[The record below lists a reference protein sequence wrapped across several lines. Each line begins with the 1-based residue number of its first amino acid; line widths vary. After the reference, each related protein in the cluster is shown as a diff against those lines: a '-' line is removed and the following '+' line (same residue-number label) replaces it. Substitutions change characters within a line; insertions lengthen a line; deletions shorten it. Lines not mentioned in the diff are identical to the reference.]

1 VRDIVQKLS
10 LKSVPNIKF
19 LYRFGVE
26 TVIKMVDWALD
37 HVPPASRATILEV
50 GSGNG
55 TLLLDLLEA
64 GYDGSTLHG
73 IDYSEG
79 AVKLARSVAASRGG
93 SDIVF
98 NHCDFLLDDPPTP
111 TQDLMKDPRA
121 VWDLILDKGT
131 FDAIALG
138 EKDESGNSPAIY
150 YPDRVARLLK
160 SGGVFLITCQCFT
173 IKTLMFELE
182 KTFLSVQFYRG

>member
-1 VRDIVQKLS
+1 VFQIS
-10 LKSVPNIKF
+10 IF
-19 LYRFGVE
+19 LDRFGAE
-26 TVIKMVDWALD
+26 TVVKMVDWALD
-37 HVPPASRATILEV
+37 HVAPESRPTILEV

-55 TLLLDLLEA
+55 TLLLGLLEA

-98 NHCDFLLDDPPTP
+98 NRCDFLLDNPPTP
-111 TQDLMKDPRA
+111 TQDLVTDPRA

-138 EKDESGNSPAIY
+138 EKDESGNSPAIH
-150 YPDRVARLLK
+150 YPDKVARLLK
-160 SGGVFLITCQCFT
+160 SGGIFLITCQCFAIET
-173 IKTLMFELE
+173 IMFELE
-182 KTFLSVQFYRG
+182 KIFLSVQFYRE